1 MSVEAIT
8 WALNQHI
15 KPSSAKFVLV
25 ALSNC
30 ADGRDFIA
38 WPSVAYLVEA
48 TSQDRKTVQAN
59 LALLREQGFIEDTG
73 ERRGS
78 TKQVVVYRLKST
90 ENGPV
95 DNSGKDAQKRNST
108 ENGTVPFSDGKR
120 PNIPTKEAQN
130 SPERG
135 PKTDHGTVRNRNRT
149 VKEPSEGG
157 ADAPSA
163 PQTPVKTKTSKQSGT
178 VSADQ
183 LVAEGVDRQVAED
196 WLKVRKVKEL
206 PLTPTAWEGV
216 KLEAKK
222 AGVSVGEAVRISAEN
237 SWAGFKAS
245 WHEKMKAEA
254 GGAAGAR
261 DDLEFLKSWPGILAK
276 GNALGLKQEPGELA
290 PHFKLRVMKAA
301 NLTPEQVARAR
312 ADFGVNL

>member
-8 WALNQHI
+8 WALNQQI

-25 ALSNC
+25 ALANC

-59 LALLREQGFIEDTG
+59 LASLRKQGFIEDTG

-78 TKQVVVYRLKST
+78 TKQVVVYQLKT
-90 ENGPV
+90 PENGPV
-95 DNSGKDAQKRNST
+95 NNSVKEAQKRNST
-108 ENGTVPFSDGKR
+108 ENGTVPFLDGKR
-120 PNIPTKEAQN
+120 PEIPTKEAQN

-149 VKEPSEGG
+149 VKEPSEGAG
-157 ADAPSA
+157 APSVPENQNEKPKA
-163 PQTPVKTKTSKQSGT
+163 KKSAGT
-178 VSADQ
+178 VTADQ
-183 LVAEGVDRQVAED
+183 LVAEGVDKQVAED
-196 WLKVRKVKEL
+196 WLKVRKVKDL

-216 KLEAKK
+216 KGEAKA
-222 AGVSVGEAVRISAEN
+222 AGISVADAVRISAEN

-245 WHEKMKAEA
+245 WYERAKTES
-254 GGAAGAR
+254 GGAAGAH
-261 DDLEFLKSWPGILAK
+261 DDLAFLKSWSGIVAK
-276 GNALGLKQEPGELA
+276 GNQLGLRQEPGEPA
-290 PHFKLRVMKAA
+290 PSFKDRVLKAA
-301 NLTPEQVARAR
+301 NLTPEQWSRAR
-312 ADFGVNL
+312 ADHGVTA